1 MHTVLF
7 ILLGFL
13 GGLGTGEIILIA
25 LVVLLLFG
33 GSKIPELM
41 KGVGKGV
48 RGFKEGLKGVED
60 EFNESGTKE
69 SEKNSPKGNDPRKD
83 KSPGG

>member
-1 MHTVLF
+1 MQTLF
-7 ILLGFL
+7 IIAGIL
-13 GGLGTGEIILIA
+13 GGIGTPELILIA

-48 RGFKEGLKGVED
+48 RGFKEGLKGIED
-60 EFNESGTKE
+60 DINESGKKE
-69 SEKNSPKGNDPRKD
+69 PEKSDKKTNETGKENSPAG
-83 KSPGG
+83 

>member
-1 MHTVLF
+1 MHTL
-7 ILLGFL
+7 IIIAGIL
-13 GGLGTGEIILIA
+13 GGIGTPELILIA

-48 RGFKEGLKGVED
+48 RGFKEGLKGFD
-60 EFNESGTKE
+60 DDINESGKKE
-69 SEKNSPKGNDPRKD
+69 PDKNNQKANDPRKD
-83 KSPGG
+83 NAPAG

>member
-1 MHTVLF
+1 MDTLM
-7 ILLGFL
+7 IIAGLI
-13 GGLGTGEIILIA
+13 GGLGTGEIVLIA

-48 RGFKEGLKGVED
+48 KGFKDGLKGLED
-60 EFNESGTKE
+60 DINESGKKE
-69 SEKNSPKGNDPRKD
+69 PDKTDQKTNETGKNNSPAG
-83 KSPGG
+83 

>member
-1 MHTVLF
+1 MHTSIIIVG
-7 ILLGFL
+7 IL
-13 GGLGTGEIILIA
+13 GGIGTPELILIA

-48 RGFKEGLKGVED
+48 RGFKEGLKGMED
-60 EFNESGTKE
+60 DINESGKKE
-69 SEKNSPKGNDPRKD
+69 QDKTNQKVNDPGKENT
-83 KSPGG
+83 PAG

>member
-1 MHTVLF
+1 MHNL
-7 ILLGFL
+7 IIIGGIL
-13 GGLGTGEIILIA
+13 GGLGTPELILIA

-48 RGFKEGLKGVED
+48 RGFKEGLKGID
-60 EFNESGTKE
+60 DDINENGKKE
-69 SEKNSPKGNDPRKD
+69 SEKNNEKVNDPGKD
-83 KSPGG
+83 KTPAG

>member
-1 MHTVLF
+1 MHTL
-7 ILLGFL
+7 IIIAGIL
-13 GGLGTGEIILIA
+13 GGIGTPELILIA

-48 RGFKEGLKGVED
+48 KGFKDGLKGLED
-60 EFNESGTKE
+60 DINESGKKE
-69 SEKNSPKGNDPRKD
+69 PDKNNQKVNDPGKD
-83 KSPGG
+83 KTPAG

>member
-1 MHTVLF
+1 MHNLF
-7 ILLGFL
+7 IIAGLI
-13 GGLGTGEIILIA
+13 GGLGTGEIVLIA

-41 KGVGKGV
+41 KGIGKGV

-60 EFNESGTKE
+60 DINESGKKE
-69 SEKNSPKGNDPRKD
+69 PDKND
-83 KSPGG
+83 KKTNEPGKENTPAG

>member
-1 MHTVLF
+1 MHTSIIIVG
-7 ILLGFL
+7 IL
-13 GGLGTGEIILIA
+13 GGIGTPELILIA

-48 RGFKEGLKGVED
+48 RGFKEGLKGIEED
-60 EFNESGTKE
+60 MNENGKKE
-69 SEKNSPKGNDPRKD
+69 PD
-83 KSPGG
+83 KTNPNVNETGKQNTPAG

>member
-1 MHTVLF
+1 LF
-7 ILLGFL
+7 IIAGII

-48 RGFKEGLKGVED
+48 KGFKDGLKGIED
-60 EFNESGTKE
+60 DIKDDGKTEPD
-69 SEKNSPKGNDPRKD
+69 KNNQKTDDPGKD
-83 KSPGG
+83 KTPAG

>member
-1 MHTVLF
+1 MHTSIIIVG
-7 ILLGFL
+7 IL
-13 GGLGTGEIILIA
+13 GGIGTPELILIA

-48 RGFKEGLKGVED
+48 RGFKEGLKGMED
-60 EFNESGTKE
+60 DINESGKKE
-69 SEKNSPKGNDPRKD
+69 QD
-83 KSPGG
+83 KANQKANEPGKENTPAG

>member
-1 MHTVLF
+1 MHTLIIIVG
-7 ILLGFL
+7 IL
-13 GGLGTGEIILIA
+13 GGIGTPELILIA

-48 RGFKEGLKGVED
+48 RGFKEGLKGID
-60 EFNESGTKE
+60 DDINESGKKE
-69 SEKNSPKGNDPRKD
+69 PDKNNQKANDPGKD
-83 KSPGG
+83 NAPAG

>member
-1 MHTVLF
+1 MHN
-7 ILLGFL
+7 LLIIAGLL
-13 GGLGTGEIILIA
+13 GGLGTGEIIIIA

-48 RGFKEGLKGVED
+48 KGFKDGLKGLED
-60 EFNESGTKE
+60 DINDSGKKE
-69 SEKNSPKGNDPRKD
+69 PDKNTPNADVSGKD
-83 KSPGG
+83 KTSNG

>member
-1 MHTVLF
+1 MHTSIIIVG
-7 ILLGFL
+7 IL
-13 GGLGTGEIILIA
+13 GGIGTPELILIA

-48 RGFKEGLKGVED
+48 RGFKEGLKGMED
-60 EFNESGTKE
+60 DINESGKKE
-69 SEKNSPKGNDPRKD
+69 QDKTNQKANETGKENSPAG
-83 KSPGG
+83 

>member
-1 MHTVLF
+1 MHTL
-7 ILLGFL
+7 IIIAGIL
-13 GGLGTGEIILIA
+13 GGIGTPELILIA

-48 RGFKEGLKGVED
+48 RGFKEGLKGLD
-60 EFNESGTKE
+60 DDINESGKKE
-69 SEKNSPKGNDPRKD
+69 PDKNNQKANDPGKD
-83 KSPGG
+83 NTPAG